1 MKVVINSAQNLVI
14 LCKNFD
20 TNEYETLLEEI
31 TIYDVENVKEL
42 RDILLGFQNYD
53 VEVWNIK
60 EVKEHLKAW
69 LS

>member
-1 MKVVINSAQNLVI
+1 MKVVINSAQNLVV
-14 LCKNFD
+14 LCEDFD
-20 TNEYETLLEEI
+20 SNEYETLLTEV

-42 RDILLGFQNYD
+42 RNILVGFEGYD
-53 VEVWNIK
+53 VEVWSVK